1 MDIIPI
7 HIKDFTL
14 TDPTAFYNVLIT
26 TANLTR
32 RTFPWSLIKVYKQEA
47 SSKFYKINFVFHFQL
62 FRLKEYAGVIWQW
75 FKIIKI
81 SFIYYLRQRGLMKRT
96 LDQQTLRE

>member
-32 RTFPWSLIKVYKQEA
+32 RTFP
-47 SSKFYKINFVFHFQL
+47 
-62 FRLKEYAGVIWQW
+62 
-75 FKIIKI
+75 
-81 SFIYYLRQRGLMKRT
+81 
-96 LDQQTLRE
+96 